1 MNSSERLSTRHQL
14 QLSIAILLVITVL
27 EVINL
32 MTGRVLNQWGNIP
45 REVDALFGILTGPF
59 LHGSLWHFISNIV
72 PLAVFLFLMQHY
84 GHRRFIASSLLI
96 ILSTGLLVWLF
107 GRTAIHI
114 GASGVLYGYFGF
126 LLVAGFISRRPS
138 QILVSLFVGV
148 FYGGMIVGVLPSGPF
163 ISWESHL
170 FGFVSGLIAAKIL
183 VSTSSSASSKHSV

>member
-1 MNSSERLSTRHQL
+1 MDSSERLSTGRQL
-14 QLSIAILLVITVL
+14 QLALAILLVITGL
-27 EVINL
+27 EIINL

-45 REVDALFGILTGPF
+45 RETEALVGILAGPF
-59 LHGSLWHFISNIV
+59 LHGSILHYFSNIV

-84 GHRRFIASSLLI
+84 GHRRFILSSLLI

-126 LLVAGFISRRPS
+126 LLVAGFLSRRPS
-138 QILVSLFVGV
+138 QIMVSLFVGV
-148 FYGGMIVGVLPSGPF
+148 FYGGMIFGVLPSGPF

-170 FGFVSGLIAAKIL
+170 FGFISGIIVARLL
-183 VSTSSSASSKHSV
+183 VKASATEPQ